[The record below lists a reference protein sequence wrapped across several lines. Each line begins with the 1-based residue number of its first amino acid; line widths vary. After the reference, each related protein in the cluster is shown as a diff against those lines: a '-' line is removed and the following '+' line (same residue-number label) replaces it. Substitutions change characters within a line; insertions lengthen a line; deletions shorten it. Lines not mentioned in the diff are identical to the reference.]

1 MKRQGIWKF
10 TPILMLVLLLMIG
23 CGAAGKEKRLGKSI
37 LIDGVDVSGLT
48 LTEAERRVEEA
59 HAYRD
64 REEVLFR
71 VVLGEHSVLL
81 YAGHLPL
88 EYNTEEVVAEAAKL
102 SRWAFPSKPQRELQC
117 TRTLDLAKAVSA
129 AAPKLKLL
137 DVPAKSAIAE
147 YDPSMEG
154 SFLFYQEQEGKAVSA
169 ERVLQKIA
177 ALIEKEDTGTVDAEF
192 DPIPAEETIDSVRA
206 RYTLVSEFTS
216 SYASSPLNASGR
228 VHNIKKAAE
237 MIDGYVLL
245 PGDTFDMNA
254 ILGDRVEGKGWKKAP
269 GIRDGKYEMEYGGGV
284 CQVSS
289 TLFNAVMMADLTV
302 TERRPHSWPLSYI
315 PIGRDATISTGGPNF
330 KFKNGRDTPV
340 VVSARTDAKE
350 QTVTV
355 RIYGAPLPNGMRIE
369 IASERTGNIANPG
382 NEIRLDESLPPETRV
397 VERQSRAGK
406 RSATYKD
413 YYDADGALIERV
425 TAYEDEYRAIKG
437 IVYVSA
443 DLYQKD

>member
-1 MKRQGIWKF
+1 MKRQGKWRI
-10 TPILMLVLLLMIG
+10 TLILVFIILLSAG
-23 CGAAGKEKRLGKSI
+23 CSTADKEKKLGRSI

-48 LTEAERRVEEA
+48 TTEAELRLQEA

-64 REEVLFR
+64 REEILFR
-71 VVLGEHSVLL
+71 VVMDESSVLL
-81 YAGHLPL
+81 YAEHLPL
-88 EYNTEEVVAEAAKL
+88 IYNTEEVVQKAAKL
-102 SRWAFPSKPQRELQC
+102 SRWVFPGEPKRELFC
-117 TRTLDLAKAVSA
+117 SRELDLEKAISA
-129 AAPKLKLL
+129 AASKLKLL
-137 DVPAKSAIAE
+137 DIPAKSAFAE
-147 YDPSMEG
+147 YDPAMEG
-154 SFLFYQEQEGKAVSA
+154 NFLFYQEQEGKRVSA
-169 ERVLQKIA
+169 ERVLAGIA
-177 ALIEKEDTGTVDAEF
+177 QIITTENTGTLEAEF
-192 DPIPAEETIDSVRA
+192 DPIPAEESIESVRA
-206 RYTLVSEFTS
+206 RYTLVSEFTT

-245 PGDTFDMNA
+245 PGETFDMNA
-254 ILGDRVEGKGWKKAP
+254 ILGDRIAGKGWKKAP

-289 TLFNAVMMADLTV
+289 TLFNAVMMADLTI

-330 KFKNGRDTPV
+330 KFKNDRETPV
-340 VVSARTDAKE
+340 VVSAKTDAKE
-350 QTVTV
+350 HTITV
-355 RIYGAPLPNGMRIE
+355 RIYGAPLPNGIRIQVE
-369 IASERTGNIANPG
+369 SERTGSIANPG

-413 YYDADGALIERV
+413 YYNADGELIERV

-437 IVYVSA
+437 IVYVSS
-443 DLYQKD
+443 DLYREE